1 MKFSRSYNLLQDSLG
16 FVGPSLLTYYSEL
29 NIEKHVIIKFR
40 NILQAKIKAEYFLDQ
55 DRKLDPIASSQKLL
69 IQL

>member
-1 MKFSRSYNLLQDSLG
+1 M
-16 FVGPSLLTYYSEL
+16 GPSLLTYYSEL

-40 NILQAKIKAEYFLDQ
+40 NILQAKIKAGYFLDQ
-55 DRKLDPIASSQKLL
+55 ERKLDPIASSQKLL